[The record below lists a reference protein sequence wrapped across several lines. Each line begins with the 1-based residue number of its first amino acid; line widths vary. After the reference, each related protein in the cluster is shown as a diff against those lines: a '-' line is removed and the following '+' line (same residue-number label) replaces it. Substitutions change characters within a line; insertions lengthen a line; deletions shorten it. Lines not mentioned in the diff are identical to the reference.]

1 MNKKTNDK
9 IKEIKNSGR
18 IGFMGH
24 VIAGF
29 PDFSSS
35 LQAAMGICEGG
46 SDFLEIQFP
55 FSDPTADGPTIE
67 GACYKALENGF
78 KIKDGFKLIEE
89 LNKKSDTIILIM
101 TYANIIFKY
110 GIENFVEKS
119 VDAGASGLIIPDVP
133 IERDE
138 GLNEIASKNRIDNIL
153 IATPGDS
160 AERIRELSKAGSGF
174 LYTVARRGI
183 TGKKSEFNKEAK
195 EWFELVKNN
204 STLPI
209 AVGFGIRTKEQIR
222 QLKDYCD
229 IAIMGSHLV
238 NIIND
243 AYQNKKDIKNE
254 LKLTV
259 ENLLN

>member
-1 MNKKTNDK
+1 MNRQINDK
-9 IKEIKNSGR
+9 IAEIKKSGR

-29 PDFSSS
+29 PDYSSS
-35 LQAAMGICEGG
+35 LQAASGICEGG
-46 SDFLEIQFP
+46 ADFLEIQFP

-67 GACYKALENGF
+67 GACYKSLENGF
-78 KIKDGFKLIEE
+78 RIKDGFKLIEE
-89 LNKKSDTIILIM
+89 LRKKSNTVILIM

-110 GIENFVEKS
+110 GIKKFVEKAVIS
-119 VDAGASGLIIPDVP
+119 GASGLIIPDVP

-138 GLNEIASKNRIDNIL
+138 GLIEIAEKNQIDNIL

-160 AERIRELSKAGSGF
+160 AQRIRELSKAGSGF

-183 TGKKSEFNKEAK
+183 TGKKSEFNKDAK

-204 STLPI
+204 SALPI
-209 AVGFGIRTKEQIR
+209 AVGFGIRTKEQIKV
-222 QLKDYCD
+222 LKDYCD
-229 IAIMGSHLV
+229 IAIMGSFLV
-238 NIIND
+238 NVIKD
-243 AYQNKKDIKNE
+243 AYQEKKDIKNV
-254 LKLTV
+254 LKFTV